1 MKKRSRPG
9 PRAGPNPSSTTCLG
23 AVSGEAPL
31 YRDQPRGRRVLNSRW
46 KHVTPGRVALAGFI
60 LLVLGLAL
68 NSVGFGWLVWL
79 GLLSL
84 AGAYLLFFIRPRSVK
99 QGQALARPLRRNPGP
114 VPLAAIQALDER
126 VAATNTVP
134 DYLDSPSVKTGESST
149 FPDIQVPKLPLPLA
163 PNNAR

>member
-1 MKKRSRPG
+1 MPEKYQDEIEEILRGIEEKEPPRPVRRPQPIIDDM
-9 PRAGPNPSSTTCLG
+9 PR

-84 AGAYLLFFIRPRSVK
+84 AGAYLLFFIRPRSVNK
-99 QGQALARPLRRNPGP
+99 DKRWRGRSVETQGP
-114 VPLAAIQALDER
+114 
-126 VAATNTVP
+126 
-134 DYLDSPSVKTGESST
+134 SPWQRFKRWMSE
-149 FPDIQVPKLPLPLA
+149 
-163 PNNAR
+163 